1 MRSVFGCTH
10 IPWYPTVRVIY
21 HPWYNQAICLWQLCY
36 NTVYFDCI
44 VAQLCTPNHNTGP
57 KVEPFQD
64 SSLSLSYS
72 SIQFITSKTNTY
84 TNFFQFFFFFL
95 FFSFLFFLLFFLP
108 FLSIFFFFGGVFFF
122 LFFVPFLSIS
132 FFIFFS
138 CNSF

>member
-21 HPWYNQAICLWQLCY
+21 HPWYNKAICLWQLCY
-36 NTVYFDCI
+36 NTVYFNCI

-57 KVEPFQD
+57 KVKPFQD

-84 TNFFQFFFFFL
+84 TNFFQFFSF
-95 FFSFLFFLLFFLP
+95 FFSFFFFFCSSFFSSLFIYF
-108 FLSIFFFFGGVFFF
+108 FFFFGIFF

-132 FFIFFS
+132 FFMFF
-138 CNSF
+138 FFL

>member
-21 HPWYNQAICLWQLCY
+21 HPWYNKAICLWQLCY
-36 NTVYFDCI
+36 NTVYFNCI

-57 KVEPFQD
+57 KVKPFQD

-95 FFSFLFFLLFFLP
+95 FFSFLFFSSFFFFPFCLFFL
-108 FLSIFFFFGGVFFF
+108 FFWYFFSLFCSFFIYIFFYVFFF
-122 LFFVPFLSIS
+122 L
-132 FFIFFS
+132 
-138 CNSF
+138 